1 MPPNQHYHVHHVFP
15 AHACLSFCIRHILFD
30 SPRREGHPLILIF
43 KCQVAT
49 YFDVCRIYWELLKC
63 VSQQGEQYIISLIT
77 NKKDCVVMHNF
88 QNFFVLEDSLEICR
102 GKRWTK
108 DGWHKDQSRDW
119 RLSQV
124 WPTIRGCPICHV
136 IYFSPNFVPSLQN
149 TAADLFRWAP
159 ECVPSSPLLNLPY
172 LVGNRLSD

>member
-149 TAADLFRWAP
+149 TVFLLLIFLGGLQSAYLP
-159 ECVPSSPLLNLPY
+159 PPS
-172 LVGNRLSD
+172 

>member
-1 MPPNQHYHVHHVFP
+1 MFGQTLQMPPNQHYHVHHVFP

-88 QNFFVLEDSLEICR
+88 QNFFCPTGFSR
-102 GKRWTK
+102 NMPRKKMKRRKTGGIK
-108 DGWHKDQSRDW
+108 TNQETG
-119 RLSQV
+119 
-124 WPTIRGCPICHV
+124 G
-136 IYFSPNFVPSLQN
+136 
-149 TAADLFRWAP
+149 
-159 ECVPSSPLLNLPY
+159 
-172 LVGNRLSD
+172 